1 MPRCVDSAGW
11 HNGARPGGAL
21 TCAMYV
27 ERGYCAGGRMTQH
40 WTNGAAFRWPSNH
53 CCACGKNASLPQLS
67 SPQLGPKVVEPQLKN
82 APPPSLRLDAS
93 ARHARDA
100 WASLPGCEATPAD
113 PYSDAYLDRLVDRV
127 RPRLRGRKLPWSAVM
142 ASFTHAL
149 QRSCFENLVLVSVYD
164 GKVAA
169 AACANTSVG
178 ALTHYREFKF
188 ALVSALAGL
197 GPEGSKP
204 PDVAFIL
211 DLTDR
216 AAIRLKDDVPKLAS
230 SAGACAQSLPAP
242 ISLKG
247 YGSNTW
253 QEELRTPAFG
263 GGAGWKWAHADWH
276 AKDARAVWRGGVRS
290 YGDCLQQTAQWSPTS
305 CALRPCYNYSC
316 FGQNDSAAAAAV
328 ERRACALSASSGT
341 PTEYEHPRDRLLRS
355 PTAAVEGAGDTLAL
369 DVGATACEETHL
381 QHQCGMATLR
391 RRGIRMASGV
401 PFRELATG
409 RAVLEVDGE
418 GYQASL
424 ASKLTLGSAVLTVDS
439 LFPLW
444 YDDGDALLRDGEHL
458 LRVRPDLSDLSERL
472 RWLRAQSSGART
484 IADAGRRRACELL
497 HGPNVAGYVG
507 RLLQRYATLFDGPM
521 PPQYH
526 TRVSR
531 RHFGGF
537 GNRPSKSI
545 ELHSPEELWFRN
557 GKGVNGRFPCEPWW
571 IGDASCEELRA
582 HKRAQFT
589 AEGRGAWKVAWAFP
603 NTVL

>member
-1 MPRCVDSAGW
+1 
-11 HNGARPGGAL
+11 
-21 TCAMYV
+21 
-27 ERGYCAGGRMTQH
+27 
-40 WTNGAAFRWPSNH
+40 
-53 CCACGKNASLPQLS
+53 
-67 SPQLGPKVVEPQLKN
+67 
-82 APPPSLRLDAS
+82 
-93 ARHARDA
+93 
-100 WASLPGCEATPAD
+100 
-113 PYSDAYLDRLVDRV
+113 
-127 RPRLRGRKLPWSAVM
+127 M
-142 ASFTHAL
+142 ASFLARASRNAVASPTW
-149 QRSCFENLVLVSVYD
+149 RNEGCFTDLVLVVVHG

-169 AACANTSVG
+169 ATCANTSVG
-178 ALTHYREFKF
+178 TLTHYREFKF

-216 AAIRLKDDVPKLAS
+216 ADVRLENDVPKLAS

-341 PTEYEHPRDRLLRS
+341 PIEYEHPRDRLLRS

-401 PFRELATG
+401 PFRELASG

-484 IADAGRRRACELL
+484 IADAGRRRACELM

-589 AEGRGAWKVAWAFP
+589 AEGRGAWKMAWAFP
-603 NTVL
+603 

>member
-1 MPRCVDSAGW
+1 
-11 HNGARPGGAL
+11 
-21 TCAMYV
+21 
-27 ERGYCAGGRMTQH
+27 
-40 WTNGAAFRWPSNH
+40 
-53 CCACGKNASLPQLS
+53 
-67 SPQLGPKVVEPQLKN
+67 
-82 APPPSLRLDAS
+82 
-93 ARHARDA
+93 
-100 WASLPGCEATPAD
+100 
-113 PYSDAYLDRLVDRV
+113 
-127 RPRLRGRKLPWSAVM
+127 M
-142 ASFTHAL
+142 ASFLARASRNAVASPTW
-149 QRSCFENLVLVSVYD
+149 RNEGCFTDLVLVVVHG

-169 AACANTSVG
+169 ATCANTSVG
-178 ALTHYREFKF
+178 TLTHYREFKF

-216 AAIRLKDDVPKLAS
+216 ADVRLENDVPKLAS
-230 SAGACAQSLPAP
+230 SAGACAQALPVP

-253 QEELRTPAFG
+253 QEVLRTPAFG
-263 GGAGWKWAHADWH
+263 GGAGWKWPHANWR
-276 AKDARAVWRGGVRS
+276 AKEGRAVWRGGVRS
-290 YGDCLQQTAQWSPTS
+290 YGCAGP
-305 CALRPCYNYSC
+305 CALRPCTDYSC
-316 FGQNDSAAAAAV
+316 IGKNDSAAAAAV
-328 ERRACALSASSGT
+328 ERRACAVSALSGT

-355 PTAAVEGAGDTLAL
+355 PAAAVEGTSDKLAL
-369 DVGATACEETHL
+369 DVGATACEEAHL
-381 QHQCGMATLR
+381 QHQCGKATLR
-391 RRGIRMASGV
+391 RRGIRVASGV
-401 PFRELATG
+401 PFRELAAG

-537 GNRPSKSI
+537 GNRPSKHI

-589 AEGRGAWKVAWAFP
+589 AEGRGAWKMAWAFS
-603 NTVL
+603 NTEM

>member
-1 MPRCVDSAGW
+1 
-11 HNGARPGGAL
+11 
-21 TCAMYV
+21 MY
-27 ERGYCAGGRMTQH
+27 ER
-40 WTNGAAFRWPSNH
+40 FR
-53 CCACGKNASLPQLS
+53 
-67 SPQLGPKVVEPQLKN
+67 
-82 APPPSLRLDAS
+82 
-93 ARHARDA
+93 
-100 WASLPGCEATPAD
+100 
-113 PYSDAYLDRLVDRV
+113 
-127 RPRLRGRKLPWSAVM
+127 RK
-142 ASFTHAL
+142 
-149 QRSCFENLVLVSVYD
+149 
-164 GKVAA
+164 
-169 AACANTSVG
+169 
-178 ALTHYREFKF
+178 
-188 ALVSALAGL
+188 
-197 GPEGSKP
+197 
-204 PDVAFIL
+204 DV
-211 DLTDR
+211 
-216 AAIRLKDDVPKLAS
+216 
-230 SAGACAQSLPAP
+230 
-242 ISLKG
+242 
-247 YGSNTW
+247 
-253 QEELRTPAFG
+253 
-263 GGAGWKWAHADWH
+263 
-276 AKDARAVWRGGVRS
+276 
-290 YGDCLQQTAQWSPTS
+290 
-305 CALRPCYNYSC
+305 
-316 FGQNDSAAAAAV
+316 
-328 ERRACALSASSGT
+328 
-341 PTEYEHPRDRLLRS
+341 
-355 PTAAVEGAGDTLAL
+355 TAAVEGAGDTLAL

-401 PFRELATG
+401 PFRELASG

-507 RLLQRYATLFDGPM
+507 RLLQRYASLFDGPM

-589 AEGRGAWKVAWAFP
+589 AEGRGAWKMAWAFP
-603 NTVL
+603 

>member
-1 MPRCVDSAGW
+1 MERRDGELPCARLAQRRCFTDLAQ
-11 HNGARPGGAL
+11 
-21 TCAMYV
+21 
-27 ERGYCAGGRMTQH
+27 RGLLH
-40 WTNGAAFRWPSNH
+40 
-53 CCACGKNASLPQLS
+53 
-67 SPQLGPKVVEPQLKN
+67 
-82 APPPSLRLDAS
+82 D
-93 ARHARDA
+93 
-100 WASLPGCEATPAD
+100 
-113 PYSDAYLDRLVDRV
+113 
-127 RPRLRGRKLPWSAVM
+127 
-142 ASFTHAL
+142 
-149 QRSCFENLVLVSVYD
+149 LVLVVVHG

-169 AACANTSVG
+169 ATCANTSVG
-178 ALTHYREFKF
+178 TLTHYREFKF

-216 AAIRLKDDVPKLAS
+216 ADVRLENDVPKLAS
-230 SAGACAQSLPAP
+230 SAGACAQALPVP

-253 QEELRTPAFG
+253 QEVLRTPAFG
-263 GGAGWKWAHADWH
+263 GGAGGSG
-276 AKDARAVWRGGVRS
+276 RTPTG
-290 YGDCLQQTAQWSPTS
+290 AQRKGAPS
-305 CALRPCYNYSC
+305 
-316 FGQNDSAAAAAV
+316 GAAACARTAALGRARCGRAPITRASARTI
-328 ERRACALSASSGT
+328 RRPPPPSSDACTLSALSGT

-355 PTAAVEGAGDTLAL
+355 PAAAVEGTSDKLAL
-369 DVGATACEETHL
+369 DVGATACEEAHL
-381 QHQCGMATLR
+381 QHQCGKATLR
-391 RRGIRMASGV
+391 RRGIRVASGV
-401 PFRELATG
+401 PFRELAAG

-458 LRVRPDLSDLSERL
+458 LRVRPDLSDLPERL
-472 RWLRAQSSGART
+472 RWLRAHNSGART

-526 TRVSR
+526 TSVSR
-531 RHFGGF
+531 RHFGSF
-537 GNRPSKSI
+537 GARLPKAL
-545 ELHSPEELWFRN
+545 ELHSPEELWFR
-557 GKGVNGRFPCEPWW
+557 KRPGVNGRFPCEAWW

-582 HKRAQFT
+582 PKRKQFE
-589 AEGRGAWKVAWAFP
+589 AEGRNAERMAWAFP
-603 NTVL
+603 NTEWRQRGRDPGRRRRNAPPRRLQSTTRVGTNPTRPANGEQLVNQTLRSLSRKD